1 MSTGKG
7 AFLQIVHT
15 SPAQSGEKT
24 AVLADFCE
32 NCRPDKR
39 GNPRS
44 RRRAFRRQRA
54 DAGRQADKALK
65 RQGWKCFAGLS
76 SATPLILSFSGRK
89 RIRRG
94 TVLQIAAA
102 AAAASGGGT
111 SGACNRRERSES
123 RPAATEAAPLV
134 RRAGIG
140 QFRKASS
147 SERIGCRPLGA
158 RQFLHFDHSYIVRA
172 NISFAARPKRT
183 SAANAQSGRRAF
195 D

>member
-1 MSTGKG
+1 LSTGKG

-111 SGACNRRERSES
+111 SGERLQPS
-123 RPAATEAAPLV
+123 R
-134 RRAGIG
+134 
-140 QFRKASS
+140 K
-147 SERIGCRPLGA
+147 ERIKTGGHGGGA
-158 RQFLHFDHSYIVRA
+158 PCPQGWNWAIPQGKQL
-172 NISFAARPKRT
+172 
-183 SAANAQSGRRAF
+183 
-195 D
+195 